1 MIHPFRHSVLK
12 IPFSFCILSRK
23 KEMTRRMMMS
33 LKIEKNPIS
42 DDFFYV
48 NDFELTTV
56 MLP

>member
-1 MIHPFRHSVLK
+1 
-12 IPFSFCILSRK
+12 
-23 KEMTRRMMMS
+23 MTRRMMMS